1 MTDAA
6 IPTSVRS
13 VQRRL
18 DVTSDAAV
26 ARVRRR
32 YRAEARFRAYG
43 LMAIAFAAV
52 FLLILLTDIVVKAI
66 PAFTQTRL
74 SLDLPVSAEHV
85 DPKAPRTGDFDAVVR
100 DATELGVTRVT
111 VVRAARSIVKID
123 AAAADTK
130 LDRWS
135 RIAVEAARQCGRSDP
150 PTVELADFE
159 AAIALATAEARFVL
173 DARAG
178 RPLGALLK
186 PVSTAF
192 AIGPEGGFTESELEL
207 AKKNAFAPAFLGR
220 FTMRTETAPAAVL
233 GAFLSR
239 T

>member
-1 MTDAA
+1 MKRAPVANLEPGETTLSEETSGYLCRVLRMSTGDSFVAFDPTSHVEADAVLIEGNDAA
-6 IPTSVRS
+6 ARIRVGALREATLVAA
-13 VQRRL
+13 L
-18 DVTSDAAV
+18 DVQ
-26 ARVRRR
+26 
-32 YRAEARFRAYG
+32 
-43 LMAIAFAAV
+43 
-52 FLLILLTDIVVKAI
+52 LIYS
-66 PAFTQTRL
+66 L
-74 SLDLPVSAEHV
+74 S
-85 DPKAPRTGDFDAVVR
+85 KGDKVDAVVR

-111 VVRAARSIVKID
+111 VVRAARSVVKID

-159 AAIALATAEARFVL
+159 AAVALSTAEARFIL

-192 AIGPEGGFTESELEL
+192 AIGPEGGFTESELDL
-207 AKKNAFAPAFLGR
+207 AKKNAFSPAFLGR